1 MIPQPNHSLARS
13 THKTTTHLLKN
24 KDYLFTSK
32 RLGFR
37 QWTAK
42 DRRVLEVINTDTE
55 VMKHFPKTLTKEE
68 NKALF
73 ERLKQHFSQRQYTYF
88 ATEILATQECIGF
101 IGLAYQDYP
110 TAFTPAVDIGWRLK
124 KSAWGKGYA
133 TEGAQKCL
141 AYGFQHIGLDEII
154 STCTVDNTKSEKVMK
169 KIGMKK
175 IGVFRH
181 PNLSDF
187 PKHEE
192 CLAYRI
198 QKTEWVQHTPQ

>member
-1 MIPQPNHSLARS
+1 MYWFYRFGVS
-13 THKTTTHLLKN
+13 
-24 KDYLFTSK
+24 
-32 RLGFR
+32 RLS
-37 QWTAK
+37 
-42 DRRVLEVINTDTE
+42 
-55 VMKHFPKTLTKEE
+55 H
-68 NKALF
+68 
-73 ERLKQHFSQRQYTYF
+73 
-88 ATEILATQECIGF
+88 
-101 IGLAYQDYP
+101 GL
-110 TAFTPAVDIGWRLK
+110 TPAVDIGWRLK